1 MTRELTRLEP
11 VDYLVIGHIAQ
22 DITPEGL
29 RIGGTAA
36 YSALTAKAL
45 GLSVG
50 IVTACTPDLE
60 LPELDGITVVS
71 TDAESNT
78 TFENINTPEG
88 RIQYLYHPAPA
99 LDISHVPETW
109 RRAPI
114 VHLGPIAQEID
125 PNLARAFPD
134 SLVGLTPQGW
144 LRSWDKTGLVQ
155 PAEWPEAA
163 YVLERSTAAV
173 ISIED
178 VQGNESRIDEML
190 ASIRILVVTEASAGA
205 RLYWNGDLRRFRAP
219 RVAEV
224 DPTGSGDIFAAAFFY
239 RLSTTRD
246 PWEAARFATNL
257 ASCSVTRPG
266 LQGIPTAEEIQT
278 CLVEVLPKY

>member
-1 MTRELTRLEP
+1 MKRDFTRLEP

-22 DITPEGL
+22 DITPDGL

-36 YSALTAKAL
+36 YAALTARAL
-45 GLSVG
+45 GLRVG
-50 IVTACTPDLE
+50 IVTACTPDLA
-60 LPELDGITVVS
+60 LPELDGIAITAI
-71 TDAESNT
+71 DAEYNT

-88 RIQYLYHPAPA
+88 RIQYIHHVAPA
-99 LDISHVPETW
+99 LDITHVPETW
-109 RRAPI
+109 RRTPI

-125 PNLARAFPD
+125 PKLARSFPD

-144 LRSWDKTGLVQ
+144 LRSWDKKGLVH
-155 PAEWPEAA
+155 PAEWPEGS
-163 YVLERSTAAV
+163 YVLEKGSAAV
-173 ISIED
+173 ISVED
-178 VQGNESRIDEML
+178 VQGSEARIDEML

-219 RVAEV
+219 KMVEV

-257 ASCSVTRPG
+257 AAYSVTRPG
-266 LQGIPTAEEIQT
+266 LQGIPTAEEIQN

>member
-22 DITPEGL
+22 DITPGGL

-114 VHLGPIAQEID
+114 VHLGPIAQEVD
-125 PNLARAFPD
+125 PNLARVFPD

-144 LRSWDKTGLVQ
+144 LRGWDKTGLVQ

-163 YVLERSTAAV
+163 YVLERSSAAV

-178 VQGNESRIDEML
+178 VQGDESRIDEML
-190 ASIRILVVTEASAGA
+190 ASIRILVVTEAAAGA

-219 RVAEV
+219 KVAEV
-224 DPTGSGDIFAAAFFY
+224 DPTGSGDIFATAFFY